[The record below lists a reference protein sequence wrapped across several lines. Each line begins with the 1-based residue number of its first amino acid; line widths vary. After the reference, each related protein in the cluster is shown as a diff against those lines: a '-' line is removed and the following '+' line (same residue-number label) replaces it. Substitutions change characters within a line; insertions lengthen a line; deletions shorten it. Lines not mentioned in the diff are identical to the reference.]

1 MSDVSTRCLDTF
13 PEWLRALAADA
24 SELAKLLGSDAVP
37 EGARRNVAGG
47 LNYLFKSLD
56 LIPDGIEDL
65 GFLDDAFVLRVAA
78 ATAVAASPE
87 LRQVAPVLARLGNEA
102 SLIAEFLGA
111 DYARLEA
118 YVKGLARGAARG
130 RTVDEIVT
138 QAHVRSAFVS
148 EVESWA
154 ASYDVPTFSRDE
166 KNLVKMKSFLGA
178 KLPAA

>member
-24 SELAKLLGSDAVP
+24 SELAKLLGSEAVS

-78 ATAVAASPE
+78 AIAVAGSPE
-87 LRQVAPVLARLGNEA
+87 VRQVAPVLARLANESA
-102 SLIAEFLGA
+102 LVSEFLGA
-111 DYARLEA
+111 DYARLES
-118 YVKGLARGAARG
+118 YVKGLSKGAARG
-130 RTVDEIVT
+130 RTVDEIIS
-138 QAHVRSAFVS
+138 QPHVRSSFVS

-166 KNLVKMKSFLGA
+166 KNLVKMKSFLST

>member
-47 LNYLFKSLD
+47 LNYLFKSLPISSRTASRIR
-56 LIPDGIEDL
+56 LPR
-65 GFLDDAFVLRVAA
+65 LDVFVLRVAA
-78 ATAVAASPE
+78 AVAVAASPE

-102 SLIAEFLGA
+102 AIAELLGS

-130 RTVDEIVT
+130 RTARRDRPPRRT
-138 QAHVRSAFVS
+138 CA
-148 EVESWA
+148 
-154 ASYDVPTFSRDE
+154 VPS
-166 KNLVKMKSFLGA
+166 
-178 KLPAA
+178 